1 MANDGDLKY
10 NHYLCCRNLK
20 KTLEIMNYKK
30 IMVGALLLEV
40 AFAVALVTILFE
52 TNRTSRKLNEI
63 KTELNNANVKV
74 DSLQKEVYLLNC
86 YLYD

>member
-1 MANDGDLKY
+1 M
-10 NHYLCCRNLK
+10 
-20 KTLEIMNYKK
+20 IYKK

-52 TNRTSRKLNEI
+52 TNRTHRKLNEI

>member
-1 MANDGDLKY
+1 
-10 NHYLCCRNLK
+10 
-20 KTLEIMNYKK
+20 MNYKK
-30 IMVGALLLEV
+30 IMVGALLFEV

-52 TNRTSRKLNEI
+52 TNRTNRKLNEI
-63 KTELNNANVKV
+63 KTELDNANLKV

>member
-1 MANDGDLKY
+1 
-10 NHYLCCRNLK
+10 
-20 KTLEIMNYKK
+20 MNYKK

-40 AFAVALVTILFE
+40 AFAVALATILFE
-52 TNRTSRKLNEI
+52 TNRTHRKLNEI
-63 KTELNNANVKV
+63 KTELDNTNVKV

>member
-20 KTLEIMNYKK
+20 TFEIMNYKK

-52 TNRTSRKLNEI
+52 TNRTHRKLNEI

>member
-1 MANDGDLKY
+1 
-10 NHYLCCRNLK
+10 
-20 KTLEIMNYKK
+20 MNYKK

-40 AFAVALVTILFE
+40 AFAVALVTILLE
-52 TNRTSRKLNEI
+52 TNRTNRKLNEI
-63 KTELNNANVKV
+63 KTELNKANVKV

>member
-1 MANDGDLKY
+1 M
-10 NHYLCCRNLK
+10 NH
-20 KTLEIMNYKK
+20 KK
-30 IMVGALLLEV
+30 IMVGTLLLEV

-52 TNRTSRKLNEI
+52 TNRTHRKLNEI
-63 KTELNNANVKV
+63 KTELDNVNVKV

>member
-1 MANDGDLKY
+1 
-10 NHYLCCRNLK
+10 
-20 KTLEIMNYKK
+20 MNYKK

-52 TNRTSRKLNEI
+52 TNRIHCKLNEI

>member
-1 MANDGDLKY
+1 
-10 NHYLCCRNLK
+10 
-20 KTLEIMNYKK
+20 MNYKK

-52 TNRTSRKLNEI
+52 TNRTNRKLNEI
-63 KTELNNANVKV
+63 KTELDNANVKV
-74 DSLQKEVYLLNC
+74 DSLQKELYLLNC

>member
-1 MANDGDLKY
+1 
-10 NHYLCCRNLK
+10 
-20 KTLEIMNYKK
+20 MNYKK
-30 IMVGALLLEV
+30 IMVGALLSEV

-52 TNRTSRKLNEI
+52 TNRTNRKLNEI
-63 KTELNNANVKV
+63 KTELDNANVKV